1 MQEARTIQCTYKG
14 PLNFTGNPLMELSTF
29 VLKQTARL
37 EPVVEVNIKEM
48 EKNRLDGTLT
58 T

>member
-1 MQEARTIQCTYKG
+1 
-14 PLNFTGNPLMELSTF
+14 MELSTF

-48 EKNRLDGTLT
+48 EKTA
-58 T
+58 